1 MHAII
6 IFFCMIVLVPLMWVI
21 LMSVKSLRDAYTGT
35 LWPEQFDFTHY
46 SYVFQKMPSVLHNF
60 SNSIIVTLSTVVVTT
75 VIAVLAGYAL
85 AHLRLPGAAVV
96 GLILIAT
103 LFFPT
108 RLVSIIGVYQLERNL
123 GLINTLPGVILPYI
137 SLSLA
142 FSIIIMRGIFLQ
154 VSPEMVDAA
163 RVDGA
168 SSWRTLIQIML
179 PLAANGIVVVGDR
192 QFCGGVG
199 GVPVRIYPAQRPQH
213 VYLPGGAGDDL
224 RRVRRVGLPTRGRDV
239 HHGHHPG
246 HPGLHDPP
254 ALVHEGFAGRRAE
267 VLGYRTLSSCSS
279 GRWSKFQNQEMG
291 CGTIRSSR
299 ADTVSKDEG

>member
-1 MHAII
+1 MTSTESNLANPHTGSHVTKPRRKRFPWRTILMHAII
-6 IFFCMIVLVPLMWVI
+6 IFFCMVVLVPLLWVI

-85 AHLRLPGAAVV
+85 AHLRMPGAAVV

-108 RLVSIIGVYQLERNL
+108 RLVSIIGVFQLERKL
-123 GLINTLPGVILPYI
+123 GLINTLPGLILPYI
-137 SLSLA
+137 TLSLA

-179 PLAANGIVVVGDR
+179 PLAANGIVVVGIVNFVAAWGEFLYAFTLLSDR
-192 QFCGGVG
+192 YMFTFPVVLATTFGGFG
-199 GVPVRIYPAQRPQH
+199 EWAYPRVAAMYIMAIIPGILAFAILQRWYMKGLQE
-213 VYLPGGAGDDL
+213 GAL
-224 RRVRRVGLPTRGRDV
+224 
-239 HHGHHPG
+239 
-246 HPGLHDPP
+246 
-254 ALVHEGFAGRRAE
+254 
-267 VLGYRTLSSCSS
+267 
-279 GRWSKFQNQEMG
+279 KF
-291 CGTIRSSR
+291 
-299 ADTVSKDEG
+299 

>member
-75 VIAVLAGYAL
+75 VIAILAGYAL

-192 QFCGGVG
+192 QFRGGVG
-199 GVPVRIYPAQRPQH
+199 GVSCTPSPCSATATCSPSRWCWRRPS
-213 VYLPGGAGDDL
+213 AGSAS
-224 RRVRRVGLPTRGRDV
+224 GPTHAWPRCTSW
-239 HHGHHPG
+239 P
-246 HPGLHDPP
+246 
-254 ALVHEGFAGRRAE
+254 
-267 VLGYRTLSSCSS
+267 
-279 GRWSKFQNQEMG
+279 
-291 CGTIRSSR
+291 SSR
-299 ADTVSKDEG
+299 ASWPSRSCSAGT

>member
-1 MHAII
+1 MTSAESSLANTHTESHSTKSHRKRIRWRTVLMHGII
-6 IFFCMIVLVPLMWVI
+6 IFFCMIVLVPLLWVI

-85 AHLRLPGAAVV
+85 AHLRMPGAAVV

-108 RLVSIIGVYQLERNL
+108 RLVSIIGIYQLERKL

-137 SLSLA
+137 TLSLA
-142 FSIIIMRGIFLQ
+142 FSIIIMRGIFQQ

-179 PLAANGIVVVGDR
+179 PLAANGIVVVGMINFVAAWGEFLYAYTLLSDR
-192 QFCGGVG
+192 FMFTFPVVLATTFGGFG
-199 GVPVRIYPAQRPQH
+199 EWAYPRVAAMYIMAIIPGILAFAILQRWYMKGLQE
-213 VYLPGGAGDDL
+213 GAL
-224 RRVRRVGLPTRGRDV
+224 
-239 HHGHHPG
+239 
-246 HPGLHDPP
+246 
-254 ALVHEGFAGRRAE
+254 
-267 VLGYRTLSSCSS
+267 
-279 GRWSKFQNQEMG
+279 KF
-291 CGTIRSSR
+291 
-299 ADTVSKDEG
+299 

>member
-1 MHAII
+1 MTSTESSLADTRTDSYGAKPRRKRIHWRTVLMHAII

-46 SYVFQKMPSVLHNF
+46 SYVFKKMPSVLHNF

-179 PLAANGIVVVGDR
+179 PLAANGIVVVGIVNFVAAWGEFLYAFTLLSDR
-192 QFCGGVG
+192 NMFTFPVVLATTFGGFG
-199 GVPVRIYPAQRPQH
+199 EWAYPRVAAMYIMAIIPGILAFTILQRWYMKGLQE
-213 VYLPGGAGDDL
+213 GAL
-224 RRVRRVGLPTRGRDV
+224 
-239 HHGHHPG
+239 
-246 HPGLHDPP
+246 
-254 ALVHEGFAGRRAE
+254 
-267 VLGYRTLSSCSS
+267 
-279 GRWSKFQNQEMG
+279 KF
-291 CGTIRSSR
+291 
-299 ADTVSKDEG
+299 

>member
-1 MHAII
+1 MTSAESSPASTRSGHVPKPHRRRIPWRTVLMHGII
-6 IFFCMIVLVPLMWVI
+6 IFFCLVVLVPLLWVI

-35 LWPEQFDFTHY
+35 LWPEVFDFTHY

-60 SNSIIVTLSTVVVTT
+60 TNSIIVTLSTVVITT

-108 RLVSIIGVYQLERNL
+108 RLVSIIGIYQLERKL

-137 SLSLA
+137 TLSLA

-168 SSWRTLIQIML
+168 SSWRTLVQIML
-179 PLAANGIVVVGDR
+179 PLAANGIVVVGIVNFVAAWGEFLYAFTLLSDR
-192 QFCGGVG
+192 FMFTFPVVLATTFGGFG
-199 GVPVRIYPAQRPQH
+199 EWAYPRVAAMYIMAIIPGILAFAILQRWYMKGLQE
-213 VYLPGGAGDDL
+213 GAL
-224 RRVRRVGLPTRGRDV
+224 
-239 HHGHHPG
+239 
-246 HPGLHDPP
+246 
-254 ALVHEGFAGRRAE
+254 
-267 VLGYRTLSSCSS
+267 
-279 GRWSKFQNQEMG
+279 KF
-291 CGTIRSSR
+291 
-299 ADTVSKDEG
+299 